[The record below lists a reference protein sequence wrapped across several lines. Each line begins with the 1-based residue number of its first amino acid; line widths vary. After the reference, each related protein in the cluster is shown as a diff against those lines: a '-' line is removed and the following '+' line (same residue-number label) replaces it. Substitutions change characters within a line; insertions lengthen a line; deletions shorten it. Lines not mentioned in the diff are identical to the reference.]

1 MKPLGMQVW
10 RDYPNPAH
18 TTNWVPSSGWS
29 CYRSSTV

>member
-10 RDYPNPAH
+10 CEHSRSAN

-29 CYRSSTV
+29 C